1 MNVRYIKAILWF
13 TLSLVVSC
21 GNDAI
26 TKYLGYTLDPWEIT
40 FFRFVFAV
48 LTLLPFMLYQGK
60 KAFVTHRW
68 KLHIGRGLLVFAAI
82 SLWGQG
88 IKVSPITTATLMS
101 FSVPLFVLLL
111 APILLQE
118 RVSWPMWVATLGG
131 FIGIL
136 LVLRPSL
143 QTFNQGSLFFVV
155 AAILFG
161 LLDILNKK
169 YVTQES
175 TLSMLFYSSVVA
187 LAFITYPA
195 MQVWRSPS
203 MSELMWLLALGIG
216 GNLILYFL
224 LRAFSLT
231 SASSLAPFRYLELL
245 ISMLVGYVFFHE
257 LPTTY
262 SYLGAAMIIPCTLF
276 IGYYQARK
284 ATKPRE

>member
-1 MNVRYIKAILWF
+1 MH
-13 TLSLVVSC
+13 
-21 GNDAI
+21 
-26 TKYLGYTLDPWEIT
+26 PWEIT
-40 FFRFVFAV
+40 FFRFAFAI

-60 KAFVTHRW
+60 KAFLTHRW
-68 KLHIGRGLLVFAAI
+68 GLHVGRGLLLFIAI

-88 IKVSPITTATLMS
+88 IKASPITTATLMS

-118 RVSWPMWVATLGG
+118 RVSWPMWMATLGG
-131 FIGIL
+131 FVGIL
-136 LVLRPSL
+136 LVLRPDL
-143 QTFNQGSLFFVV
+143 HTFSQGSLFFVV

-169 YVTQES
+169 YVNQES

-187 LAFITYPA
+187 LFFTTYPTI
-195 MQVWRSPS
+195 QVWHSPS
-203 MSELMWLLALGIG
+203 LRELMGLLALGIG

-224 LRAFSLT
+224 LRAFSLA

-245 ISMLVGYVFFHE
+245 ISTLLSYFFFNE

-262 SYLGAAMIIPCTLF
+262 SYLGAAIIIPCTLF
-276 IGYYQARK
+276 IGYY
-284 ATKPRE
+284 ATHKTSKPHQ